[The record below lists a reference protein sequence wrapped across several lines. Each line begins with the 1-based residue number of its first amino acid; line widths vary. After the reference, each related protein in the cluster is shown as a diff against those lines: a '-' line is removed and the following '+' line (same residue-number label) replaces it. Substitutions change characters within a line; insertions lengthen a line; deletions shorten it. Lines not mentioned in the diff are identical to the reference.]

1 MLAAVFL
8 TSCVSGALSPHTSR
22 SPAAPATPPAP
33 ATSPPP
39 ATPSPSPP
47 PDRTI
52 PHELPGTS
60 LAGAATVAAARRH
73 LKHMV
78 FLVKE
83 NRTFDTYFGRF
94 PGADGA
100 TTGTRCNG
108 TPVRLRQ
115 ATDRVPDINHSFVAG
130 IRSVDG
136 GKMDCFD
143 RLANAR
149 ELQSYVQYR
158 RGQIPAYWAWARRFT
173 LADRFFS
180 SIYGPTGPEHLWTV
194 AAQSDRFVGHEEVE
208 EYGADGIAREYCD
221 DRTERAKSLRKLT
234 PAQSRRVFV
243 LEQRANLGGVS
254 RFIVR
259 RWPCFDVKTLPD
271 ELAHERISW
280 RYYRGDNDYVN
291 PLRQIRHIWFG
302 PLHRFIATEPEFV
315 PDALAGRLPAVSWLT
330 PPIQLSDHPPG
341 SVCEGENWTVRA
353 IDAVMRGPQWK
364 STAIVL
370 VWDDFGGFY
379 DHVPPP
385 HTDVYGLGP
394 RVPAIVISPWARR
407 GFVYSSTLE
416 FSSMLRLVERIHG
429 LAALAPRDHVA
440 GDMLEAFD
448 FTRKPRPRLV
458 LPERDCSNVG

>member
-1 MLAAVFL
+1 MFL
-8 TSCVSGALSPHTSR
+8 TSCVGGAGTRHSSR
-22 SPAAPATPPAP
+22 PATGPPTP
-33 ATSPPP
+33 PPSATSAVPTTPP
-39 ATPSPSPP
+39 PP
-47 PDRTI
+47 PDRNI
-52 PHELPGTS
+52 PTRLPGTR
-60 LAGAATVAAARRH
+60 LASAATVAAARRH
-73 LKHMV
+73 LKHIV

-100 TTGTRCNG
+100 TTGLRCDG
-108 TPVRLRQ
+108 S
-115 ATDRVPDINHSFVAG
+115 RVPLRRAPDHTPDVNHSFVAG
-130 IRSVDG
+130 IRAVNG

-143 RLANAR
+143 HLANGT
-149 ELQSYVQYR
+149 ELQSYVQER
-158 RGQIPAYWAWARRFT
+158 QSQIPAYWAWAERYT

-194 AAQSDRFVGHEEVE
+194 AAQSDRFVGLEEPT
-208 EYGADGIAREYCD
+208 EYGSNGIAREYCD
-221 DRTERAKSLRKLT
+221 DRQERSKSFRKLT
-234 PAQSRRVFV
+234 PSESRRVFV
-243 LEQRANLGGVS
+243 LEQRARLGPVGEYLVH
-254 RFIVR
+254 

-271 ELAHERISW
+271 ELAAGHVPW

-291 PLRQIRHIWFG
+291 PLREIRHIWFG
-302 PLHRFIATEPEFV
+302 PLHRFLAKEPEFV

-330 PPIQLSDHPPG
+330 PPLRLSDHPPG

-353 IDAVMRGPQWK
+353 IDAVMRSPEWK

-370 VWDDFGGFY
+370 AWDDFGGFY

-407 GFVYSSTLE
+407 GFVDSSTLE

-429 LAALAPRDHVA
+429 LRTLAPRDHVA

-448 FTRKPRPRLV
+448 FTRKPRPRLI
-458 LPERDCSNVG
+458 LPERDCSNVR